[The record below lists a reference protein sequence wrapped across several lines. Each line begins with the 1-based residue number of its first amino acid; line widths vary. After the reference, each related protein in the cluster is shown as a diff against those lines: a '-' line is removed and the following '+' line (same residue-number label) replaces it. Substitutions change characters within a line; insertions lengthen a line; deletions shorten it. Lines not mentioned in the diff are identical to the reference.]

1 MVPSGEQ
8 NRPSASAPR
17 RPRLRPATILHLL
30 DTTEYSLHADIHEET
45 THGAPSPPPR
55 RVPGVPVKNGRTGR
69 HEHARRAHGA
79 RGVEVTDAASS
90 CAHPAGDAC
99 KTIPPSSDSGGG
111 GARGVAEN
119 VSSRPSSSVRN
130 ILTSA
135 LLTKSRTLRQVPSSQ
150 RQSRK
155 CGNEARGYNMA
166 FFVWRLGYCVL
177 GVVAAAAGSRERLP
191 YPIVLRHVSE
201 SLEKLSSTV

>member
-1 MVPSGEQ
+1 MPKTSCV
-8 NRPSASAPR
+8 RPSR
-17 RPRLRPATILHLL
+17 NRTRGDGVRPATILHLL

-99 KTIPPSSDSGGG
+99 KTIPSSDSGGG
-111 GARGVAEN
+111 GQGGGGKCLF
-119 VSSRPSSSVRN
+119 PSVFVCPEHSH
-130 ILTSA
+130 I
-135 LLTKSRTLRQVPSSQ
+135 RTLDEKSNVATCRRVKDKAL
-150 RQSRK
+150 K
-155 CGNEARGYNMA
+155 CGKR
-166 FFVWRLGYCVL
+166 
-177 GVVAAAAGSRERLP
+177 AGIIWLFSFGL
-191 YPIVLRHVSE
+191 LRIGGRSC
-201 SLEKLSSTV
+201 

>member
-1 MVPSGEQ
+1 MPKTSCVPVEKQ
-8 NRPSASAPR
+8 NPR
-17 RPRLRPATILHLL
+17 RPGVRPATILHLL

-69 HEHARRAHGA
+69 HEHARYVLMEREASWSLMRQVRVHIRRAMHA
-79 RGVEVTDAASS
+79 RRSRAL
-90 CAHPAGDAC
+90 
-99 KTIPPSSDSGGG
+99 IRGG

-135 LLTKSRTLRQVPSSQ
+135 LLTKSRTLRHAGRDSSQ
-150 RQSRK
+150 RQSAKVRQ
-155 CGNEARGYNMA
+155 ARGYNLA
-166 FFVWRLGYCVL
+166 FFVWAIAYW
-177 GVVAAAAGSRERLP
+177 GS
-191 YPIVLRHVSE
+191 
-201 SLEKLSSTV
+201 